1 VSVVASKGSAR
12 LDCADQKLFIQR
24 SEAHEEIPVSPSNTL
39 REEIIHYSKC
49 IRNNGNSAPFHN
61 HSDGVLGARVVT
73 MLEACRESLFHDR
86 AIHVQLPLAP
96 EIPVK

>member
-1 VSVVASKGSAR
+1 MSVVASKGSAR

-24 SEAHEEIPVSPSNTL
+24 SEAYEEIPVSPSNTL
-39 REEIIHYSKC
+39 REEIIHYSQC

-86 AIHVQLPLAP
+86 AIHLQLSLAP